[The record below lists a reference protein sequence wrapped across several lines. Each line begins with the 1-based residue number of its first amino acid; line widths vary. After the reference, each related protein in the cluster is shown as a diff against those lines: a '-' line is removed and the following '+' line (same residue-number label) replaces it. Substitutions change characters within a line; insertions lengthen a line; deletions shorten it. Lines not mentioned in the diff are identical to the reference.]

1 MTNLAASA
9 SYSRTRSND
18 TALNDLTS
26 NNGNF
31 GVTLNTRFGPKT
43 SGSAGITYSVFSSG
57 GNNDSPNTRHCHR
70 LRLRQPRLLGR
81 RVYEAFY
88 GLTGK
93 PFQLNPDPSFYF
105 GSRQHRRAMAY
116 LEYGLH
122 QNEGF
127 IVVTGEV
134 GAGKTTIVRS
144 LLAKLDPSKVVAA
157 QLVSTQLDAEDTLR
171 LVAAAFG
178 LRTKDV
184 AKSDLLLALEAFLV
198 QVTTQGKRALLIV
211 DEAQNLTPRAV
222 EELRMLSNFQLETHA
237 LLQSFLVGQ
246 PEFRRTMQS
255 PHMLQLRQRVIA
267 ACHIGPLDAEETRG
281 YIEHRLRH
289 VGWKDKPQFQPEVFP
304 AVHQAT
310 GGIPRRINALCD
322 RLLLSGFIG
331 SKSVFGAGDVG
342 EVAREI
348 REEAFVTS
356 AGGRDGLGAGA
367 GRAGRAGDRRQHP
380 AADGAGDPRQYRAA
394 ARRDAGVQ
402 RRCLA
407 GRHGARSRRR
417 GVAAPGRDPVEQR
430 RGARRPPRTA
440 GGGDAEAP
448 AAGRRRG
455 ARAAQSEE

>member
-1 MTNLAASA
+1 M
-9 SYSRTRSND
+9 
-18 TALNDLTS
+18 
-26 NNGNF
+26 
-31 GVTLNTRFGPKT
+31 
-43 SGSAGITYSVFSSG
+43 
-57 GNNDSPNTRHCHR
+57 
-70 LRLRQPRLLGR
+70 
-81 RVYEAFY
+81 YEAFY
-88 GLTGK
+88 GLNDK

-144 LLAKLDPSKVVAA
+144 LLAKLDPHKVVAA

-178 LRTKDV
+178 LKTKDV
-184 AKSDLLLALEAFLV
+184 AKSDLLLGLEAFLV
-198 QVTTQGKRALLIV
+198 SVTTQGKRALLIV

-281 YIEHRLRH
+281 YIEHRLKH
-289 VGWKDKPQFQPEVFP
+289 VGWRDKPQFQAEVFP
-304 AVHQAT
+304 AVHLFT

-331 SKSVFGAGDVG
+331 SKTTFSRTDVD

-348 REEAFVTS
+348 REESFAAPSGSESEGV
-356 AGGRDGLGAGA
+356 
-367 GRAGRAGDRRQHP
+367 P
-380 AADGAGDPRQYRAA
+380 ATE
-394 ARRDAGVQ
+394 
-402 RRCLA
+402 
-407 GRHGARSRRR
+407 S
-417 GVAAPGRDPVEQR
+417 APGRAAVPEPQPVPSAQEILASIVP
-430 RGARRPPRTA
+430 ARTTMQPGFSVDASRVHMEPEA
-440 GGGDAEAP
+440 AAEASRII
-448 AAGRRRG
+448 ANMQTSNVEERLARLERQAGATLKLLRQVVDAVRVRPTPK
-455 ARAAQSEE
+455 ADQS

>member
-1 MTNLAASA
+1 M
-9 SYSRTRSND
+9 
-18 TALNDLTS
+18 
-26 NNGNF
+26 
-31 GVTLNTRFGPKT
+31 
-43 SGSAGITYSVFSSG
+43 
-57 GNNDSPNTRHCHR
+57 
-70 LRLRQPRLLGR
+70 
-81 RVYEAFY
+81 YETFY

-144 LLAKLDPSKVVAA
+144 LLAKLDPGKVVAA

-281 YIEHRLRH
+281 YIEHRLKH

-331 SKSVFGAGDVG
+331 SRSAFGAGDVG

-356 AGGRDGLGAGA
+356 TAGETESTTAQDQPAERSTASTPAPVPTAQEILASIVPPRVALPAFTIDPSRVAMEPEVAAEVSRLLAGIQSNNIEERVARLERQAGA
-367 GRAGRAGDRRQHP
+367 TLKLLQQVVDAVRARPTQK
-380 AADGAGDPRQYRAA
+380 GDP
-394 ARRDAGVQ
+394 
-402 RRCLA
+402 
-407 GRHGARSRRR
+407 S
-417 GVAAPGRDPVEQR
+417 
-430 RGARRPPRTA
+430 
-440 GGGDAEAP
+440 
-448 AAGRRRG
+448 
-455 ARAAQSEE
+455 